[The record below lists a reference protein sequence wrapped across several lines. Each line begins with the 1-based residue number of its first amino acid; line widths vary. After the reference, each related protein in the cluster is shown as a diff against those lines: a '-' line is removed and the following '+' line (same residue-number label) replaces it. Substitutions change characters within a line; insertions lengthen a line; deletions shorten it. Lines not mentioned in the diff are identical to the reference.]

1 MSTNE
6 PPPEQPVPPP
16 SGGYGE
22 APPPPP
28 PTGGY
33 GEVPPPPPPP
43 APPGGSGGYSVGNAF
58 SYGWTKFTQNIGQIL
73 VAVLVLVGVVIVI
86 QVVGFFI
93 GRAVACDPEV
103 SYNSSTGSMKID
115 DCGGIFV
122 AQNIVSWIFSLISW
136 VISMIIGAGIV
147 RAALDITEG
156 KELDP
161 KTILTPRK
169 LGDVVVASLLI
180 GIATFVGIILLVI
193 PGLLVMFFTS
203 YTLYFLMDREDL
215 GAIDAIK
222 ASFEFTKNNAGN
234 VILWFLISLVAWV
247 IGACLCGIGLIVAV
261 PVVLIGTAYTYKTLN
276 NEPVAA

>member
-28 PTGGY
+28 SGGY
-33 GEVPPPPPPP
+33 GEPAPPPPPPSFGG
-43 APPGGSGGYSVGNAF
+43 APPVGGGSYSASTAWG
-58 SYGWTKFTQNIGQIL
+58 YGWRKFTANIGQVLI
-73 VAVLVLVGVVIVI
+73 AVLVLV
-86 QVVGFFI
+86 
-93 GRAVACDPEV
+93 AV
-103 SYNSSTGSMKID
+103 
-115 DCGGIFV
+115 
-122 AQNIVSWIFSLISW
+122 NIVLNVLGRIVGGDSYVVYWVFSLASW
-136 VISMIIGAGIV
+136 VVSMIIGAGIV
-147 RAALDITEG
+147 RFALDITEG
-156 KELDP
+156 RQLNAA
-161 KTILTPRK
+161 TLLTPVK
-169 LGDVVVASLLI
+169 LGDVIVASVLI
-180 GIATFVGIILLVI
+180 GLATFVGFILLVI

-203 YTLYFLMDREDL
+203 FTLFFLMDKPEL

-234 VILWFLISLVAWV
+234 VIVWFLLSLATWIV
-247 IGACLCGIGLIVAV
+247 GLCLCGVGLIVAV

>member
-28 PTGGY
+28 PPPTGGY
-33 GEVPPPPPPP
+33 GEVPPPPGYGS
-43 APPGGSGGYSVGNAF
+43 APPVGGGAYSAGTAWG
-58 SYGWTKFTQNIGQIL
+58 YGWRKLWANFGQVLI
-73 VAVLVLVGVVIVI
+73 AVLVLVAVNILLNVLGRIIGGDSYVVYWV
-86 QVVGFFI
+86 
-93 GRAVACDPEV
+93 
-103 SYNSSTGSMKID
+103 
-115 DCGGIFV
+115 
-122 AQNIVSWIFSLISW
+122 FSLASW
-136 VISMIIGAGIV
+136 VVSMIIGAGIV
-147 RAALDITEG
+147 RFALDITEG
-156 KELDP
+156 RELNAA
-161 KTILTPRK
+161 TLLTPVK
-169 LGDVVVASLLI
+169 LGDVIVASVLI
-180 GIATFVGIILLVI
+180 GLATFVGFILLVI

-203 YTLYFLMDREDL
+203 FTLFFLMDRPEL

-234 VILWFLISLVAWV
+234 VIVWFLLSLATWIV
-247 IGACLCGIGLIVAV
+247 GLCLCGVGLIVAV

>member
-16 SGGYGE
+16 GGYGE

-28 PTGGY
+28 PPPTGGY
-33 GEVPPPPPPP
+33 GGTTPPPPP
-43 APPGGSGGYSVGNAF
+43 APAGGASGYSVGNAF

-73 VAVLVLVGVVIVI
+73 VAVLVLVGVLIVI
-86 QVVGFFI
+86 QAVGFFI
-93 GRAVACDPEV
+93 GRAVACEPEV
-103 SYNSSTGSMKID
+103 SFTNNGAVDVD
-115 DCGGIFV
+115 DCSGIFV
-122 AQNIVSWIFSLISW
+122 LQNIVSWVFSLISW

-156 KELDP
+156 KDLDP
-161 KTILTPRK
+161 KTILTPRR
-169 LGDVVVASLLI
+169 LGEVVVASLLI
-180 GIATFVGIILLVI
+180 GIATFVGFILLVI
-193 PGLLVMFFTS
+193 PGRLVMFFTS
-203 YTLYFLMDREDL
+203 YTLYFLMDKEEL

-222 ASFEFTKNNAGN
+222 ASFEFTKTNAGN
-234 VILWFLISLVAWV
+234 VLLWFLVSVVAWV
-247 IGACLCGIGLIVAV
+247 IGACLCGIGLVVAV